1 MFMKAVWLTGEVKRI
16 IEEAIYQS
24 LDFGSV
30 QVGTEH
36 LLFTLLQEE
45 SKLSQYLEKV
55 ENFGVDSLASML
67 NCYGIVED
75 ERAMNTSFEFTAEQ
89 TKEEQNFK
97 NEILKNIQLNEP
109 YNKENVAFSSFAI
122 QAIKEA
128 IEIAKKA
135 KAQFICIEHMEVALL
150 NNTEYASY
158 RLLEEAEIEM
168 DELMK
173 SFSMEAFFSKKS
185 QVYGAIRNAI
195 EDKKTT
201 FSIPVRLDKMCT
213 LLNEKYKKEEPN
225 TILQREGEI
234 EQVWNILLK
243 QNKRNVILV
252 GEAGVGKTA
261 IAEGVAERIVKGKCP
276 RQLKDA
282 QVVLLDVNALIAGCM
297 YVGMAEERFGWI
309 ISFLKEN
316 PNVILVI
323 DEIHTILG
331 AGSSSKSDLD
341 FANALKPILAR
352 GETRVIGTTT
362 QEEYKKY
369 FKRDKA
375 LKRRFETI
383 KVKEVESKKLYAMV
397 EGKIKKLEQ
406 FHQVKVSKEMFAYVM
421 QQAACYHYEK
431 AEPDRSLDLLDNAMV
446 VAKRSRKKE
455 LDLPSILKVHKEN
468 VKTFKKMDKKV
479 KESTAYH
486 EAGHYI
492 IHKVYQKNLWG
503 KVTAI
508 SIIPSEDDYIG
519 VNVIEEDRKKFV
531 ETTYEQCLI
540 TIATNL
546 AGRAAEKLTCGIKTT
561 GAREDLKQANMF
573 ARRMVLEF
581 GLCPSSDMIGPNSSF
596 MNYNDDLDYEF
607 LSNEEKI
614 EVNRQVN
621 QIIKEAM
628 EKTEEIL
635 TKNRNALE
643 RIAQTLLVRGIL
655 TGQEA
660 DLLFHNK
667 VKLEELPQPDYELIK

>member
-1 MFMKAVWLTGEVKRI
+1 
-16 IEEAIYQS
+16 
-24 LDFGSV
+24 
-30 QVGTEH
+30 
-36 LLFTLLQEE
+36 
-45 SKLSQYLEKV
+45 
-55 ENFGVDSLASML
+55 
-67 NCYGIVED
+67 
-75 ERAMNTSFEFTAEQ
+75 
-89 TKEEQNFK
+89 
-97 NEILKNIQLNEP
+97 
-109 YNKENVAFSSFAI
+109 
-122 QAIKEA
+122 
-128 IEIAKKA
+128 
-135 KAQFICIEHMEVALL
+135 
-150 NNTEYASY
+150 
-158 RLLEEAEIEM
+158 
-168 DELMK
+168 
-173 SFSMEAFFSKKS
+173 
-185 QVYGAIRNAI
+185 
-195 EDKKTT
+195 
-201 FSIPVRLDKMCT
+201 
-213 LLNEKYKKEEPN
+213 
-225 TILQREGEI
+225 
-234 EQVWNILLK
+234 
-243 QNKRNVILV
+243 
-252 GEAGVGKTA
+252 
-261 IAEGVAERIVKGKCP
+261 
-276 RQLKDA
+276 
-282 QVVLLDVNALIAGCM
+282 
-297 YVGMAEERFGWI
+297 
-309 ISFLKEN
+309 
-316 PNVILVI
+316 
-323 DEIHTILG
+323 
-331 AGSSSKSDLD
+331 
-341 FANALKPILAR
+341 
-352 GETRVIGTTT
+352 
-362 QEEYKKY
+362 
-369 FKRDKA
+369 
-375 LKRRFETI
+375 
-383 KVKEVESKKLYAMV
+383 
-397 EGKIKKLEQ
+397 
-406 FHQVKVSKEMFAYVM
+406 
-421 QQAACYHYEK
+421 
-431 AEPDRSLDLLDNAMV
+431 MV

-468 VKTFKKMDKKV
+468 VKTFKKIDKKV